1 MRCNRCD
8 VFLPAQSSTWQSQYN
23 SLGSNEYVDDL
34 SKYKAAPVLIAR
46 ARNAN
51 CFDFTFYA
59 KENPDLKPMW
69 GDIKGLW
76 RHWVYYG
83 QFDYRPHK

>member
-1 MRCNRCD
+1 M
-8 VFLPAQSSTWQSQYN
+8 QSGVW
-23 SLGSNEYVDDL
+23 LGDYQNITSNEHIDDL
-34 SKYKAAPVLIAR
+34 FKHKTPRILIAR
-46 ARNAN
+46 ARSAN
-51 CFDFTFYA
+51 CFDFSFYA
-59 KENPDLKPMW
+59 KENPDLKPLW

>member
-1 MRCNRCD
+1 M
-8 VFLPAQSSTWQSQYN
+8 SQYG
-23 SLGSNEYVDDL
+23 SLSSNEYIDQFP
-34 SKYKAAPVLIAR
+34 KHKTAPVLMAR

-51 CFDFTFYA
+51 CFDFTYYA